1 MEHSDYIT
9 EMRGIIVEVNDCGVV
24 VDFKGRLGQIK
35 VPLRMVIT
43 DYPLEVAQEV
53 GFRMSFL
60 EVLFEK
66 PNEKY
71 LENVRLKNGR
81 SI

>member
-71 LENVRLKNGR
+71 LENVRLKNER
-81 SI
+81 SM